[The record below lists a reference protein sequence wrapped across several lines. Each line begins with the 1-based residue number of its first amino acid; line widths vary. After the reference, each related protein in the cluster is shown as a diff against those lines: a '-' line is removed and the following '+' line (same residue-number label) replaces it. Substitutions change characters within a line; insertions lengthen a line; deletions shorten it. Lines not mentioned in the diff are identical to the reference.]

1 MDAFIGEIRSFP
13 YGYVPDGWL
22 ACNGTVLSIQAYAAL
37 YSLIGN
43 KWGGDGKQTFAVP
56 DLRQRVVMGSGAG
69 PNLTPRTWADT
80 TGEAAVELTEAQL
93 PAHSHS
99 VTVKYPV
106 LTSAATDMQATPD
119 ANNASWLSRAM
130 VLNSAP
136 PAVVKAYASGDPNT
150 QLSLTTLSPQG
161 AGAAHENRQPYLAL
175 EFCICWNGTYPSFS

>member
-22 ACNGTVLSIQAYAAL
+22 ACDGTVLLIQAYAAL

-43 KWGGDGKQTFAVP
+43 KWGGDGKQTFALP

-80 TGEAAVELTEAQL
+80 AGQAAVALTEAQV
-93 PAHSHS
+93 PPHNHS

-106 LTSAATDMQATPD
+106 LASAATDMQATPD
-119 ANNASWLSRAM
+119 ANSSWLARAT
-130 VLNSAP
+130 VLSSTPLALI
-136 PAVVKAYASGDPNT
+136 PAYVGASNV
-150 QLSLTTLSPQG
+150 QLSGTTLSVQG
-161 AGAAHENRQPYLAL
+161 TGAPHENRQPYLAL
-175 EFCICWNGTYPSFS
+175 DFCICWNGTYPSFS